1 MDASYPDVA
10 MLLAQAGATQN
21 LPGRIE
27 IDALPQAG
35 RTYMRPRGEV
45 ASSSDAKARVGNSNL
60 VPNLFSSYSETTG
73 KEKRKEE
80 ADDAINAK
88 SDEATAEKP
97 DEKSGSKKDK
107 ASRDRAALRGK
118 NKSGAAGA
126 DDKEDLRAETSPTKM
141 RVAKKTSKI
150 DEAPSEM
157 ADDDGD
163 PDEMKP
169 ESQGRSW
176 NPLRFFRGF
185 GQSEPDVEDSEASTT
200 KKSETVAK
208 SESSS
213 EPPAQSEP

>member
-1 MDASYPDVA
+1 
-10 MLLAQAGATQN
+10 MLLAGRATQN

-27 IDALPQAG
+27 STQLPAG
-35 RTYMRPRGEV
+35 GIASEGEV
-45 ASSSDAKARVGNSNL
+45 AGSDAKARVSNSDRTD
-60 VPNLFSSYSETTG
+60 LFSYSKQPG
-73 KEKRKEE
+73 RRSGRRG
-80 ADDAINAK
+80 DDAINAK

-118 NKSGAAGA
+118 NKSGADGA
-126 DDKEDLRAETSPTKM
+126 DDKEDLRAETSPTKT
-141 RVAKKTSKI
+141 RVAKKTTKI